1 MAMVVVAGC
10 VSLAASAHS
19 QSLAELAKKE
29 KARRA
34 ANAQSGRSAEV
45 VTVDEVALRNAESS
59 TFTAV
64 ESNVRTASPRPA
76 LEPSSAPV
84 PVRDRDGA
92 ATTKES
98 RKSGASSTN
107 PSANGNKVA
116 ETDLGKGWSTN
127 HDNQKGLRPAP
138 PGTQPI
144 HPTSPRTQVGM
155 DKNGNPIYVNR

>member
-1 MAMVVVAGC
+1 MLVVLGC
-10 VSLAASAHS
+10 VSLASSAHS

-34 ANAQSGRSAEV
+34 ANVQSGKSAEV

-64 ESNVRTASPRPA
+64 ESNVRTASPRPELESTA
-76 LEPSSAPV
+76 PNAAARDRASASARNEPS
-84 PVRDRDGA
+84 R
-92 ATTKES
+92 
-98 RKSGASSTN
+98 SGASTSN
-107 PSANGNKVA
+107 QSANGNQVA

-144 HPTSPRTQVGM
+144 HPTSPRTQVGL